1 MNTQVVVKTRK
12 QVSPLGLARAAWL
25 VLAALILVALVQAAP
40 VYLAQQT
47 QICTADSSLCV
58 QQGLMTVEN
67 LRQLNT
73 MGVTLQT
80 WGAYTLISHLI
91 LNLLFF
97 LTALVI
103 FLRKPGEWMPLFVA
117 FFLLTFSANNGV
129 INALGLAGA
138 AWTFFAKSL
147 TAGSWVGFL
156 LFFTLFPGGHFAPR
170 WMRWVVLVYSV
181 LILTSLVFSGTFLD
195 IGTILPWFGMVY
207 FPSLFALMLGAQVYR
222 YRRISTANQR
232 RQTKWVVY
240 GISMMLV
247 LAIAFSLPMI
257 FSPAYNQSTF
267 VFVLSGGL
275 ANYILLLLPLSIA
288 VAMLRSRLWEIDTLI
303 NRTLVYGVLT
313 LVIGASYVLIV
324 GALTSLFKIQDDLW
338 VSLLV
343 TGLVAVLFQPL
354 RGWLQ
359 QGVNRLMYGQRDEPY
374 TILSRL
380 GARLETSLTPDLVLP
395 AIVETTVQALKLP
408 YAAILISSG
417 ESQVLGDEYPN
428 HSEKWNQAVDLIHF
442 PILYQG
448 EVLGELVV
456 APRAPGEPFTEP
468 DERLLADLVRQAG
481 TAIHA
486 VRLAIDLQHARE
498 QLVLALEEE
507 RRRLRRDLHDGLG
520 PSLAN
525 IAMLAETARDLYEK
539 DPIQA
544 EALLNKAVSQTQ
556 EAIEDIRRLVY
567 NLRPP
572 ALDELGLIG
581 ALREQI
587 GEYEHTGIEFQFS
600 APDSLPQLPAAVEV
614 AAYRITLEAVNNVV
628 QHAKSK
634 QCSISLVLAET
645 LDLNIWDDG
654 SGVPERHHAG
664 VGLQSMRERAA
675 ELGGICMIESSE
687 RGTSIQVKLPFLKV
701 G

>member
-1 MNTQVVVKTRK
+1 MDTQAIVKTRK
-12 QVSPLGLARAAWL
+12 KVSPLGLARAAWL
-25 VLAALILVALVQAAP
+25 VLAAVILATLVQAAP
-40 VYLAQQT
+40 IYLAQQM
-47 QICTADSSLCV
+47 QICTADSSQCS

-67 LRQLNT
+67 MHQLEAI
-73 MGVTLQT
+73 GITLPV
-80 WGAYTLISHLI
+80 WGAYTLISRLI
-91 LNLLFF
+91 F
-97 LTALVI
+97 TAFTGLVALI
-103 FLRKPGEWMPLFVA
+103 VFLRKPGEWMPLFVA
-117 FFLLTFSANNGV
+117 FFLLVFSANNGV
-129 INALGLAGA
+129 INALGLSSA
-138 AWTFFAKSL
+138 AWVLPAHCL
-147 TAGSWVGFL
+147 TAATWVSFL

-170 WMRWVVLVYSV
+170 WMRWVVIVYAAPMLSG
-181 LILTSLVFSGTFLD
+181 IFFPGTFLD
-195 IGTILPWFGMVY
+195 LSTVLPWFPTVY
-207 FPSLFALMLGAQVYR
+207 FPSLFALMLGVQVYR
-222 YRRISTANQR
+222 YRRVSTTTQR
-232 RQTKWVVY
+232 QQTRWVVY
-240 GISMMLV
+240 GISIMLA

-257 FSPAYNQSTF
+257 FSLAYNQSTF

-313 LVIGASYVLIV
+313 LVISASYVLVV
-324 GALTSLFKIQDDLW
+324 GALSSLFRIQDDLW

-343 TGLVAVLFQPL
+343 TGLVAVLFQPI

-374 TILSRL
+374 AVLSRL
-380 GARLETSLTPDLVLP
+380 SARLETSLAPDAVLP
-395 AIVETTVQALKLP
+395 TIVETTAQALKLV
-408 YAAILISSG
+408 YAAILLGSG
-417 ESQVLGDEYPN
+417 ESQALGAEYPG
-428 HSEKWNQAVDLIHF
+428 HSEKWKQAVDLIHF
-442 PILYQG
+442 QILYQG
-448 EVLGELVV
+448 ETLGELVV
-456 APRAPGEPFTEP
+456 APRTPGESFTEP
-468 DERLLADLVRQAG
+468 DERLLADLARQAG

-486 VRLAIDLQHARE
+486 VRLTIDLQHARE

-525 IAMLAETARDLYEK
+525 IAMLAETARDLYEQ
-539 DPIQA
+539 DPSQA
-544 EALLNKAVSQTQ
+544 ENILNKAVRQTQ

-572 ALDELGLIG
+572 ALDELGLIA

-587 GEYEHTGIEFQFS
+587 CEYEHTGIEFQFT

-614 AAYRITLEAVNNVV
+614 AVYRITLEAVNNVV
-628 QHAKSK
+628 QHANAK
-634 QCSISLVLAET
+634 QCLISLALAET
-645 LDLNIWDDG
+645 LALSIWDDG
-654 SGVPERHHAG
+654 IGVPLRHRAG

-675 ELGGICMIESSE
+675 ELGGICMIEGGE